1 MTQQTQAKA
10 VNIEEK
16 NIKLPGGDVHYAEA
30 GQGDPVVMIHGYA
43 PISSWHVWD
52 ANIPAI
58 AGVRRVLAL
67 DLPGYGSSPSPAS
80 GRPEDFGE
88 WFATYTQTVEDFV
101 DALNLRNVAL
111 CGLSAGGGVA
121 LHVCVDRPNDIQ
133 RLVLVDSAGAQL
145 SDRWK
150 SIQVPTLMFW
160 QREDRVVPLEQGERL
175 HSAIAGSR
183 LEVFEGNAAGIDPH
197 DWHWAH
203 ALNPERFNEL
213 ASAFL
218 ASDG

>member
-1 MTQQTQAKA
+1 MDVQ
-10 VNIEEK
+10 
-16 NIKLPGGDVHYAEA
+16 LPGGKVHYAEA

-43 PISSWHVWD
+43 PISTWHVWD
-52 ANIPAI
+52 ANIAAI

-67 DLPGYGSSPSPAS
+67 DLPGYGGSHSPEG
-80 GRPEDFGE
+80 GRPQDFGE
-88 WFATYTQTVEDFV
+88 WFRIYTETVEAFI
-101 DALNLRNVAL
+101 DALDLQNVAL

-121 LHVCVDRPNDIQ
+121 LHVTADRAGDIQ
-133 RLVLVDSAGAQL
+133 RLVLVDSAGAEL

-150 SIQVPTLMFW
+150 SISVSTLIFW
-160 QREDRVVPLEQGERL
+160 QREDRVVPVEQGERL

-183 LEVFEGNAAGIDPH
+183 LEIFEGNVAGIEPYE
-197 DWHWAH
+197 WHWAH

-218 ASDG
+218 T